1 MWSKEREE
9 RRAGQ
14 EERMK
19 KEKGRK
25 DGIWEMKTMLMQRKM
40 QRKWSFYL
48 PQGTREYE
56 MLKNKQTKTKVNHE
70 KSN

>member
-1 MWSKEREE
+1 MWSKEREG
-9 RRAGQ
+9 RGAAQ
-14 EERMK
+14 ERMK

-25 DGIWEMKTMLMQRKM
+25 DGNSKLMQRKM